1 MIRELFKKF
10 FFKKN
15 TENNNLKQS
24 IETVLDNDL
33 KGTEGISKHERLML
47 LNILKIDGIRS
58 SDIMIPRADIGAV
71 ELDDS
76 FEKVLEV
83 FIKEAHSRV
92 PIYEKNLDN
101 IIGMIHIKDLVNYQN
116 QKKTETNFLQNLKRE
131 ILEIP
136 PSMPVL
142 DLLLKMQLTRL
153 HMGIVIDEYGCTDG
167 LVTIE
172 DVIEEI
178 TGEIEDEHDEKNLP
192 MLIKSSLN
200 TFEASARI
208 EIDELQ
214 KVTNV
219 EFLNSYDND
228 DVDTLGGL
236 IFSITGRVPQRGEII
251 KHTSGTT
258 FEIKDADPMKIKS
271 VKVTTPK
278 RKSSLFLLHSRQLGT

>member
-1 MIRELFKKF
+1 MIGELIKKIF
-10 FFKKN
+10 SSKKSS
-15 TENNNLKQS
+15 NNSLKQS
-24 IETVLDNDL
+24 IENVLDSDP
-33 KGTEGISKHERLML
+33 KYSDGISKHERLML
-47 LNILKIDGIRS
+47 SNILKINDIRS

-71 ELDDS
+71 EINDS

-92 PIYEKNLDN
+92 PIYENNLDN
-101 IIGMIHIKDLVNYQN
+101 IIGMAHIKDLVNYQYE
-116 QKKTETNFLQNLKRE
+116 KKVETNFLSNLKRD

-142 DLLLKMQLTRL
+142 DLLLKMQITRL

-167 LVTIE
+167 LITIE

-192 MLIKSSLN
+192 MLIKSSSN
-200 TFEASARI
+200 TFEASARV

-219 EFLNSYDND
+219 QFLDSSVHEDI
-228 DVDTLGGL
+228 DTLGGL
-236 IFSITGRVPQRGEII
+236 IFSIAGRVPQRGEII
-251 KHTSGTT
+251 KHNSGTI

-271 VKVTTPK
+271 VQVSTPK
-278 RKSSLFLLHSRQLGT
+278 K

>member
-1 MIRELFKKF
+1 MIRKLFEKF

-24 IETVLDNDL
+24 IETVLDSDL

-71 ELDDS
+71 ELNDS

-251 KHTSGTT
+251 KHSSGTT

-278 RKSSLFLLHSRQLGT
+278 K

>member
-1 MIRELFKKF
+1 MIRKLFKKY

-71 ELDDS
+71 ELNDS

-101 IIGMIHIKDLVNYQN
+101 IVGMIHIKDLVNYQN

-278 RKSSLFLLHSRQLGT
+278 K

>member
-1 MIRELFKKF
+1 MIRKLFENF
-10 FFKKN
+10 FLKKN

-24 IETVLDNDL
+24 IETVLDSDL
-33 KGTEGISKHERLML
+33 KDTEGISKHERLML

-71 ELDDS
+71 ELNDS

-116 QKKTETNFLQNLKRE
+116 QKKTENNFLQNLKRE

-251 KHTSGTT
+251 KHSSGTT

-278 RKSSLFLLHSRQLGT
+278 K

>member
-1 MIRELFKKF
+1 MIRKLFKKF

-24 IETVLDNDL
+24 IETVLDSDL

-71 ELDDS
+71 ELNDS

-278 RKSSLFLLHSRQLGT
+278 K

>member
-1 MIRELFKKF
+1 MIRKLFKKF

-15 TENNNLKQS
+15 TENNNLKQNL
-24 IETVLDNDL
+24 ETVLDNDL

-71 ELDDS
+71 ELNDC

-101 IIGMIHIKDLVNYQN
+101 IVGMIHIKDLVNYQN

-278 RKSSLFLLHSRQLGT
+278 K

>member
-71 ELDDS
+71 ELNDS

-116 QKKTETNFLQNLKRE
+116 QNKTETNFLQNLKRE

-251 KHTSGTT
+251 KHSSGTT

-271 VKVTTPK
+271 VIVTTPK
-278 RKSSLFLLHSRQLGT
+278 K

>member
-1 MIRELFKKF
+1 MIRKLFEKF
-10 FFKKN
+10 FLKKN

-24 IETVLDNDL
+24 IETVLDSDL
-33 KGTEGISKHERLML
+33 KDTEGISKHERLML

-71 ELDDS
+71 ELNDS

-116 QKKTETNFLQNLKRE
+116 QKKTETNFLHNLKRE

-251 KHTSGTT
+251 KHSSGTT

-278 RKSSLFLLHSRQLGT
+278 K

>member
-1 MIRELFKKF
+1 MIRKLFEKF
-10 FFKKN
+10 FLKKN

-24 IETVLDNDL
+24 IETVLDSDL
-33 KGTEGISKHERLML
+33 KDTEGISKHERLML

-71 ELDDS
+71 ELNDS

-219 EFLNSYDND
+219 EFLNPYDNED
-228 DVDTLGGL
+228 IDTLGGL

-278 RKSSLFLLHSRQLGT
+278 K

>member
-1 MIRELFKKF
+1 MIKKLFKKF

-71 ELDDS
+71 ELNDS

-200 TFEASARI
+200 SFEASARI

-219 EFLNSYDND
+219 KFLNSYDND

-251 KHTSGTT
+251 KHSSGTT

-278 RKSSLFLLHSRQLGT
+278 K

>member
-1 MIRELFKKF
+1 MIKKF
-10 FFKKN
+10 LNKN
-15 TENNNLKQS
+15 VFSRKPSNNSLKES
-24 IETVLDNDL
+24 IETVLDSNL
-33 KGTEGISKHERLML
+33 KDTEGISKHERLML

-71 ELDDS
+71 EINDS

-83 FIKEAHSRV
+83 FVREAHSRV
-92 PIYEKNLDN
+92 PIYENNLDN
-101 IIGMIHIKDLVNYQN
+101 IVGMVHIKDLVNYQH
-116 QKKTETNFLQNLKRE
+116 KKQLEVKFLHNLKRE

-142 DLLLKMQLTRL
+142 DLLLKMQMTRL

-192 MLIKSSLN
+192 MLIKTSAN
-200 TFEASARI
+200 TFEASARV

-219 EFLNSYDND
+219 KFLDINENEDI
-228 DVDTLGGL
+228 DTLGGL
-236 IFSITGRVPQRGEII
+236 IFSIAGRVPQRGEII
-251 KHTSGTT
+251 NHSSGIT

-271 VKVTTPK
+271 VKVSTNK
-278 RKSSLFLLHSRQLGT
+278 K

>member
-1 MIRELFKKF
+1 MIRKLFKKF
-10 FFKKN
+10 FFEKN

-24 IETVLDNDL
+24 IETVLDSDL

-71 ELDDS
+71 ELNDS

-278 RKSSLFLLHSRQLGT
+278 K

>member
-1 MIRELFKKF
+1 MIRKLFENF
-10 FFKKN
+10 FLKKN

-24 IETVLDNDL
+24 IETVLDSDL
-33 KGTEGISKHERLML
+33 KDTEGISKHERLML

-71 ELDDS
+71 ELNDS

-251 KHTSGTT
+251 KHSSGTT

-278 RKSSLFLLHSRQLGT
+278 K

>member
-1 MIRELFKKF
+1 MIRKLFENF
-10 FFKKN
+10 FLKKN

-71 ELDDS
+71 ELNDS

-278 RKSSLFLLHSRQLGT
+278 K

>member
-1 MIRELFKKF
+1 MIYKLFTKNF
-10 FFKKN
+10 FDKSSAN
-15 TENNNLKQS
+15 TLKQS
-24 IETVLDNDL
+24 IETVLDSDL
-33 KGTEGISKHERLML
+33 KDTEGISKHERLML

-71 ELDDS
+71 EVNDS

-92 PIYEKNLDN
+92 PVYDKNLDN
-101 IIGMIHIKDLVNYQN
+101 IIGMVHIKDLVNFQN
-116 QKKTETNFLQNLKRE
+116 QKRSETNFLRDLKRD

-142 DLLLKMQLTRL
+142 DLLLKMQMTRL

-167 LVTIE
+167 LITIE

-192 MLIKSSLN
+192 MLIKSSAN
-200 TFEASARI
+200 TYEASARVS
-208 EIDELQ
+208 IDELQ
-214 KVTNV
+214 NVTNI
-219 EFLNSYDND
+219 EFIVSNENEDI
-228 DVDTLGGL
+228 DTLGGL
-236 IFSITGRVPQRGEII
+236 IFAIAGRVPQRGEII
-251 KHTSGTT
+251 QHDSGTT

-271 VKVTTPK
+271 VKVSTPK
-278 RKSSLFLLHSRQLGT
+278 K

>member
-1 MIRELFKKF
+1 MIRKLLKKF
-10 FFKKN
+10 VFKKN

-71 ELDDS
+71 ELNDS

-116 QKKTETNFLQNLKRE
+116 QRKTETNFLQNLKRE

-251 KHTSGTT
+251 KHSSGTT

-278 RKSSLFLLHSRQLGT
+278 K

>member
-1 MIRELFKKF
+1 MIRKLFKKF

-71 ELDDS
+71 ELNDS

-101 IIGMIHIKDLVNYQN
+101 IIGMVHIKDLVNYQN

-278 RKSSLFLLHSRQLGT
+278 K

>member
-1 MIRELFKKF
+1 MIRKLFKKYF
-10 FFKKN
+10 SKKN

-71 ELDDS
+71 ELNDS
-76 FEKVLEV
+76 FDKVLEV

-192 MLIKSSLN
+192 MLIKSSVN

-271 VKVTTPK
+271 VKVTTPNK
-278 RKSSLFLLHSRQLGT
+278 

>member
-1 MIRELFKKF
+1 MIRKLFENF
-10 FFKKN
+10 FLKKN

-24 IETVLDNDL
+24 IETVLVSDL
-33 KGTEGISKHERLML
+33 KDTEGISKHERLML

-71 ELDDS
+71 ELNDS

-251 KHTSGTT
+251 KHSSGTT

-278 RKSSLFLLHSRQLGT
+278 K

>member
-33 KGTEGISKHERLML
+33 KDTEGISKHERLML

-71 ELDDS
+71 ELNDS

-251 KHTSGTT
+251 KHSSGTT

-278 RKSSLFLLHSRQLGT
+278 K

>member
-1 MIRELFKKF
+1 MIRKLFEKF
-10 FFKKN
+10 FLKKN

-24 IETVLDNDL
+24 IETVLDSDL
-33 KGTEGISKHERLML
+33 KDTEGISKHERLML

-71 ELDDS
+71 ELNDS

-116 QKKTETNFLQNLKRE
+116 QNKTETNFLQNLKRE

-192 MLIKSSLN
+192 MLIKSSVN

-278 RKSSLFLLHSRQLGT
+278 K

>member
-1 MIRELFKKF
+1 MIRKLFENF

-15 TENNNLKQS
+15 IENNNLKQS
-24 IETVLDNDL
+24 IETVLDSDL
-33 KGTEGISKHERLML
+33 KDTEGISKHERLML

-71 ELDDS
+71 ELNDS

-192 MLIKSSLN
+192 MLIKSSVN

-208 EIDELQ
+208 EIDELH

-251 KHTSGTT
+251 KHSSGTT

-271 VKVTTPK
+271 VKVTTPNK
-278 RKSSLFLLHSRQLGT
+278 

>member
-1 MIRELFKKF
+1 MIRKLFKKF

-71 ELDDS
+71 ELNDS

-116 QKKTETNFLQNLKRE
+116 QKKSETNFLQNLKRE

-251 KHTSGTT
+251 KHSSGTT

-278 RKSSLFLLHSRQLGT
+278 K

>member
-1 MIRELFKKF
+1 MIKKLFKKF

-71 ELDDS
+71 ELNDS

-251 KHTSGTT
+251 KHASGTT

-271 VKVTTPK
+271 VKVTAPK
-278 RKSSLFLLHSRQLGT
+278 S

>member
-1 MIRELFKKF
+1 MIRKLFKKF

-71 ELDDS
+71 ELNDS

-116 QKKTETNFLQNLKRE
+116 QKKMETNFLQNLKRE

-278 RKSSLFLLHSRQLGT
+278 K